1 MSRDGET
8 WYTSGGEYGEYAT
21 YDKDGNVLDYGDI
34 ENGRYVSMI
43 PEDTTKQD
51 IMMAASL
58 IGASLI
64 MAYIAYEAMV
74 DTLNYGC
81 EETQWYREF
90 KASLDAK
97 NVDYYANMEQ
107 YKALMQEADA
117 CAAAA
122 MNATGYERERL
133 LNAAA
138 EYESEAWT
146 HHRSIF

>member
-1 MSRDGET
+1 MSKKSKKAHSRSNVF
-8 WYTSGGEYGEYAT
+8 Y
-21 YDKDGNVLDYGDI
+21 KDGNVLDYGDI

-74 DTLNYGC
+74 DTLNYDC

-97 NVDYYANMEQ
+97 NADYYANMEQ

-122 MNATGYERERL
+122 MNAT
-133 LNAAA
+133 
-138 EYESEAWT
+138 
-146 HHRSIF
+146 